1 MSLRNRLLVQNVVIL
16 IATVLITSCCSL
28 VYGYVSMRVQKLPA
42 DSAYSS
48 EVIVMQDGG
57 LLYSSLGISEVQ
69 AKSILMDLKME
80 KRAIQHKNMRYT
92 VTSSEFKSQQG
103 AYYQVLQL
111 LPSLD
116 LTGFYKNLILF
127 VITVFL
133 ITFLIACVIAQSFN
147 MKNIVRPVVR
157 LKKETERLADGELD
171 TEIAEEGDGEIRE
184 LSRTAEHLRLRLKE
198 TVFQQEK
205 YDDNRKFL
213 LSSISHDLKTPV
225 TAVRG
230 YIEGV
235 LDGVADTP
243 EKQRMYLQKAVDKTV
258 LIGTM
263 IEDLLLYSK
272 LDLNQLP
279 FDMERVNIRQYIAF
293 SVEDNAFAFE
303 REKKKLSLSNELDG
317 EVFVSVDPKR
327 FRRVVQNILDN
338 ARKHILE
345 ETGVVTVRLRQTS
358 SSVIIEFADNG
369 EGIRKEDLPHIFDRF
384 YRADSA
390 RKIEGS
396 SGLGLAIAKQIV
408 NGMDGRIWAT
418 SEFGEGSS
426 IMISLRK
433 VKIMEAAE

>member
-1 MSLRNRLLVQNVVIL
+1 M
-16 IATVLITSCCSL
+16 
-28 VYGYVSMRVQKLPA
+28 
-42 DSAYSS
+42 
-48 EVIVMQDGG
+48 
-57 LLYSSLGISEVQ
+57 
-69 AKSILMDLKME
+69 
-80 KRAIQHKNMRYT
+80 
-92 VTSSEFKSQQG
+92 
-103 AYYQVLQL
+103 
-111 LPSLD
+111 
-116 LTGFYKNLILF
+116 
-127 VITVFL
+127 
-133 ITFLIACVIAQSFN
+133 
-147 MKNIVRPVVR
+147 
-157 LKKETERLADGELD
+157 
-171 TEIAEEGDGEIRE
+171 
-184 LSRTAEHLRLRLKE
+184 
-198 TVFQQEK
+198 
-205 YDDNRKFL
+205 
-213 LSSISHDLKTPV
+213 
-225 TAVRG
+225 
-230 YIEGV
+230 

>member
-1 MSLRNRLLVQNVVIL
+1 MNLRNRLLVQNVVIL

-42 DSAYSS
+42 DNAYSS

-80 KRAIQHKNMRYT
+80 KRTIQHKNMRYT

-133 ITFLIACVIAQSFN
+133 ITFFIACVIAQSFN
-147 MKNIVRPVVR
+147 LKNIVRPVVR

-184 LSRTAEHLRLRLKE
+184 LSRTVEHLRLRLKE

-303 REKKKLSLSNELDG
+303 REKKKL
-317 EVFVSVDPKR
+317 FP
-327 FRRVVQNILDN
+327 VQ
-338 ARKHILE
+338 
-345 ETGVVTVRLRQTS
+345 
-358 SSVIIEFADNG
+358 
-369 EGIRKEDLPHIFDRF
+369 
-384 YRADSA
+384 
-390 RKIEGS
+390 
-396 SGLGLAIAKQIV
+396 
-408 NGMDGRIWAT
+408 
-418 SEFGEGSS
+418 
-426 IMISLRK
+426 
-433 VKIMEAAE
+433 